1 MVGGSVYRR
10 FNAAGTGYAAGEDDG
25 TSSDCVAHGV
35 VDHFWME
42 NGLHRWHIVYDDGY
56 FEDYDIT
63 EMMAFG
69 IDKESGSI
77 KISPATPDMN
87 IEVGTDDTN
96 PNPWIEVKSKSS
108 KKSDNNPAPL
118 ITASSDKVI
127 TDKHHTVGPT
137 SNSCLWWFVQSYTD
151 GGQRAFSGI
160 VHAYARSGD

>member
-1 MVGGSVYRR
+1 
-10 FNAAGTGYAAGEDDG
+10 
-25 TSSDCVAHGV
+25 
-35 VDHFWME
+35 
-42 NGLHRWHIVYDDGY
+42 
-56 FEDYDIT
+56 
-63 EMMAFG
+63 MAFG

-118 ITASSDKVI
+118 ITASSVKVI